1 MSKLSENFR
10 YILGIPKTIYFNFK
24 YFNFKDAI
32 KFPVVVSH
40 KTIFKELKGSIKL
53 EKVKTGIVRI
63 GFNEKENFDF
73 RYNRTIFKN
82 SGEIVFKG
90 KTKIGYG
97 SVISNEG
104 KIIIGEN
111 TNFTMIEF
119 ICRDEIEIG
128 DRCLFSWNVSLMDT
142 DHHNIFLVGN
152 DEVINRSRKIKI
164 GNHVWIGAD
173 VKILKGVSI
182 ADNNIIGMGSIIT
195 QSIEKEN
202 VIVGNKIETKILK
215 ENIKWKE

>member
-10 YILGIPKTIYFNFK
+10 YMLGIPKTIYFNFK
-24 YFNFKDAI
+24 YFKFKDAI

-40 KTIFKELKGSIKL
+40 KTIFKELKGRIKL
-53 EKVKTGIVRI
+53 EKVKTGMVRI

-73 RYNRTIFKN
+73 KYNRTIFRN
-82 SGEIVFKG
+82 LGEIIFRG

-111 TNFTMIEF
+111 TNLAKVEI

-128 DRCLFSWNVSLMDT
+128 DRCLFSWNISLMDT
-142 DHHNIFLVGN
+142 DHHNIYLVGN
-152 DEVINRSRKIKI
+152 NMVINKSKKIKI
-164 GNHVWIGAD
+164 GNHIWVGAD

-202 VIVGNKIETKILK
+202 VIIGNKVETKILK

>member
-10 YILGIPKTIYFNFK
+10 YVLGIPKTIYFNFK
-24 YFNFKDAI
+24 YFKLKEAI

-53 EKVKTGIVRI
+53 EKVKTGMIRI
-63 GFNEKENFDF
+63 GFGEKENFDF

-82 SGEIVFKG
+82 SGEIIFKG

-104 KIIIGEN
+104 KITIGEN
-111 TNFTMIEF
+111 TNFTMVEF

-142 DHHNIFLVGN
+142 DHHDIFLVGN
-152 DEVINRSRKIKI
+152 DKVINKPRKIKI
-164 GNHVWIGAD
+164 GNHVWIGSD
-173 VKILKGVSI
+173 VRILKGVSI

-202 VIVGNKIETKILK
+202 VIVGNKVETKILK
-215 ENIKWKE
+215 ENIEWEE

>member
-10 YILGIPKTIYFNFK
+10 YVLGIPKTIYFNFK
-24 YFNFKDAI
+24 YFKFKDAI

-40 KTIFKELKGSIKL
+40 KTIFKELKGNIKL
-53 EKVKTGIVRI
+53 EKVKTGMVRI

-73 RYNRTIFKN
+73 KYNRTIFRN
-82 SGEIVFKG
+82 LGEIVFKG

-104 KIIIGEN
+104 KVIIGEN
-111 TNFTMIEF
+111 TNLAKIEI

-128 DRCLFSWNVSLMDT
+128 DRCLFFWNISLMDT
-142 DHHNIFLVGN
+142 DHHNIYLVGN
-152 DEVINRSRKIKI
+152 DIAINKPKKIKI

-173 VKILKGVSI
+173 VRVLKGVSI

-195 QSIEKEN
+195 QNIDKEN
-202 VIVGNKIETKILK
+202 VVIGNKIETKILK
-215 ENIKWKE
+215 ENIEWKE

>member
-10 YILGIPKTIYFNFK
+10 YVLGIPKTIYFNFK
-24 YFNFKDAI
+24 YFKFKDAI

-40 KTIFKELKGSIKL
+40 RTIFKELKGSIKL
-53 EKVKTGIVRI
+53 EKIKTGMVRI
-63 GFNEKENFDF
+63 GFGEKENFDF

-82 SGEIVFKG
+82 SGEVVFKG

-111 TNFTMIEF
+111 TNFTMVEF

-128 DRCLFSWNVSLMDT
+128 NRCLFSWNVSLMDT
-142 DHHNIFLVGN
+142 DHHNIFLLGN
-152 DEVINRSRKIKI
+152 DEVINKSRKIKI

-173 VKILKGVSI
+173 VRILKGVSI

-202 VIVGNKIETKILK
+202 VIVGNNIETKILK
-215 ENIKWKE
+215 ENINWKE

>member
-10 YILGIPKTIYFNFK
+10 YVLGIPKTIYFNFK
-24 YFNFKDAI
+24 YFKFKDAI

-40 KTIFKELKGSIKL
+40 RTIFKELKGSMKL
-53 EKVKTGIVRI
+53 EKIKTGMVRI
-63 GFNEKENFDF
+63 GFGEKENFDF

-152 DEVINRSRKIKI
+152 DEVINKSRKIKI
-164 GNHVWIGAD
+164 GNHVWVGAD
-173 VKILKGVSI
+173 VRILKGVSI
-182 ADNNIIGMGSIIT
+182 ANNNIIGMGSIIT

-202 VIVGNKIETKILK
+202 VIVGNKVETKILK
-215 ENIKWKE
+215 ENIEWKE

>member
-24 YFNFKDAI
+24 YFKFKDAI

-40 KTIFKELKGSIKL
+40 RTIFKELKGSIKL
-53 EKVKTGIVRI
+53 EKIKTGMVRI
-63 GFNEKENFDF
+63 GFGEKENFDF

-82 SGEIVFKG
+82 SGEVVFKG

-111 TNFTMIEF
+111 TNFTMVEF

-128 DRCLFSWNVSLMDT
+128 NRCLFSWNVSLMDT
-142 DHHNIFLVGN
+142 DHHNIFLLGN

-173 VKILKGVSI
+173 VRILKGVSI

-202 VIVGNKIETKILK
+202 VIVGNNIETKILK
-215 ENIKWKE
+215 ENINWKE

>member
-10 YILGIPKTIYFNFK
+10 YVLGIPKTIYFNFK
-24 YFNFKDAI
+24 YFKFKDAI

-40 KTIFKELKGSIKL
+40 RTIFKELKGSIKL
-53 EKVKTGIVRI
+53 EKIKTGMVRI
-63 GFNEKENFDF
+63 GFGEKENFDF

-173 VKILKGVSI
+173 VRILKGVSI
-182 ADNNIIGMGSIIT
+182 ADNNIIGMGSIIA
-195 QSIEKEN
+195 QSIDKEN
-202 VIVGNKIETKILK
+202 VIVGNKVETKILK
-215 ENIKWKE
+215 GNVYWEE

>member
-24 YFNFKDAI
+24 YFKFKDAI

-53 EKVKTGIVRI
+53 EKIKTGMVRI
-63 GFNEKENFDF
+63 GFGEKENFDF

-119 ICRDEIEIG
+119 IFRDEIEIG
-128 DRCLFSWNVSLMDT
+128 NKCLFSWNVSLMDT
-142 DHHNIFLVGN
+142 DHHNIYLVGN
-152 DEVINRSRKIKI
+152 DTVTNKPKKIKI

-173 VKILKGVSI
+173 VRVLKGVSI

-195 QSIEKEN
+195 QNIDKEN

-215 ENIKWKE
+215 ENIEWKE

>member
-24 YFNFKDAI
+24 YFKFRDAI

-53 EKVKTGIVRI
+53 EKIKTGMVRI
-63 GFNEKENFDF
+63 GFGEKENFDF

-128 DRCLFSWNVSLMDT
+128 NKCLFSWNVSLMDT
-142 DHHNIFLVGN
+142 DHHNIYLVGN
-152 DEVINRSRKIKI
+152 DTVINKPKKIKI

-173 VKILKGVSI
+173 VRVLKGVFI

-195 QSIEKEN
+195 QNIDKEN
-202 VIVGNKIETKILK
+202 VIV
-215 ENIKWKE
+215 

>member
-1 MSKLSENFR
+1 M
-10 YILGIPKTIYFNFK
+10 GVPKTLYFNFK
-24 YFNFKDAI
+24 YFKFKDAI

-40 KTIFKELKGSIKL
+40 RTIFKELKGSIKL
-53 EKVKTGIVRI
+53 EKIKTGMVRI
-63 GFNEKENFDF
+63 GFGEKENFDF
-73 RYNRTIFKN
+73 KYNRTVFKN

-111 TNFTMIEF
+111 TNFTMVEF

-152 DEVINRSRKIKI
+152 DGVINKPRKIKM

-173 VKILKGVSI
+173 VQILKGVSI

-202 VIVGNKIETKILK
+202 VVIGNKIETKILK
-215 ENIKWKE
+215 ENIDWKE

>member
-10 YILGIPKTIYFNFK
+10 YMLGIPKTIYFNFK
-24 YFNFKDAI
+24 YFKFKDAI

-40 KTIFKELKGSIKL
+40 KTIFKELKGRIKL
-53 EKVKTGIVRI
+53 EKVKTGMVRI

-73 RYNRTIFKN
+73 KYNRTIFRN
-82 SGEIVFKG
+82 LGEIIFRG

-111 TNFTMIEF
+111 TNLAKVEI

-128 DRCLFSWNVSLMDT
+128 DRCLFSWNISLMDT
-142 DHHNIFLVGN
+142 DHHNIYLVGN
-152 DEVINRSRKIKI
+152 NMVINKSKKI
-164 GNHVWIGAD
+164 
-173 VKILKGVSI
+173 
-182 ADNNIIGMGSIIT
+182 NICLLFLFHHD
-195 QSIEKEN
+195 K
-202 VIVGNKIETKILK
+202 
-215 ENIKWKE
+215 

>member
-1 MSKLSENFR
+1 M
-10 YILGIPKTIYFNFK
+10 
-24 YFNFKDAI
+24 
-32 KFPVVVSH
+32 
-40 KTIFKELKGSIKL
+40 
-53 EKVKTGIVRI
+53 VRI
-63 GFNEKENFDF
+63 GFGEKENFDF

-173 VKILKGVSI
+173 VRILKGVSI
-182 ADNNIIGMGSIIT
+182 ADNNIIGMGSIIA
-195 QSIEKEN
+195 QSIDKEN
-202 VIVGNKIETKILK
+202 VIVGNKVETKILK
-215 ENIKWKE
+215 GNVYWEE